1 MKELLFLCAVCIFGS
16 TAFVSA
22 QPRPMDKKDDD
33 QSKIAPAPSSI
44 ETKYQG
50 GVIGFT
56 DKEHGVLKFDDANER
71 LVFYSKEDKEQ
82 FSINYASMYVVYP
95 STNKVQSGTGR
106 TLGSLP
112 IPGAGIGGSFL
123 KKKKNYLIIQFI
135 DRDVDV
141 QGAVS
146 FLIDT
151 NELLLSAVKTLGEKA
166 ELTKRGDSYIRSKR
180 TAVDD
185 DY

>member
-1 MKELLFLCAVCIFGS
+1 MKKILFLCALCLFAPAVI
-16 TAFVSA
+16 VSA
-22 QPRPMDKKDDD
+22 QPRPMDKKDTD
-33 QSKIAPAPSSI
+33 QSQIAPAPTSF

-56 DKEHGVLKFDDANER
+56 EKEHGVLKFDDINER
-71 LVFYSKEDKEQ
+71 LVFYNKEDKEQ

-95 STNKVQSGTGR
+95 SVNKVQSGTGR
-106 TLGSLP
+106 TIGSIPL
-112 IPGAGIGGSFL
+112 PGAGIGGSFL
-123 KKKKNYLIIQFI
+123 KKKKNYLVIQFV
-135 DRDVDV
+135 DREVDV

-166 ELTKRGDSYIRSKR
+166 ELTRRGDSYIRSRKSNV
-180 TAVDD
+180 VDD
-185 DY
+185 N

>member
-1 MKELLFLCAVCIFGS
+1 MKKLVFLCALCIFAS
-16 TAFVSA
+16 AAHVSA
-22 QPRPMDKKDDD
+22 QPRTMEKPDDD
-33 QSKIAPAPSSI
+33 YSKIASAPDSF

-56 DKEHGVLKFDDANER
+56 GKEQGTLKFDDVNER

-82 FSINYASMYVVYP
+82 FSINYDSMFVIYP

-106 TLGSLP
+106 VLGSIP

-123 KKKKNYLIIQFI
+123 KKKKNYLVIQFV

-141 QGAVS
+141 QGAVN

-151 NELLLSAVKTLGEKA
+151 NELLLSVVKTLGEKA
-166 ELTKRGDSYIRSKR
+166 ELTRRGDSFIRSRKSS
-180 TAVDD
+180 VDD
-185 DY
+185 DN